1 MQKVKNSQKIQKDR
15 KGAIEVKLWEPSML
29 NWRDV
34 FADYMW
40 VLRNRVDNK
49 LSMFKVQIEI
59 YQDIVLAQKNMK

>member
-1 MQKVKNSQKIQKDR
+1 MQKVKTSQKIQKDR

-40 VLRNRVDNK
+40 VCG
-49 LSMFKVQIEI
+49 FCETE
-59 YQDIVLAQKNMK
+59 